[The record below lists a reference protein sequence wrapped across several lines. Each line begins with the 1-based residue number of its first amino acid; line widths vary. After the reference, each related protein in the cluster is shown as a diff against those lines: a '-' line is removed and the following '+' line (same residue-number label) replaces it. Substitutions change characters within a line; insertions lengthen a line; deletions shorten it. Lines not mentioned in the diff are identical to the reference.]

1 MNNIRDV
8 RVSKTFNEILKF
20 NPYHDRLGRFTTGG
34 SSNGGGVDSRG
45 RTEEKQ
51 RKNIHVARA
60 YATFDVTNAI
70 RGSVHSRT
78 DKETMN
84 QIINSSRNEKAMQ
97 LYSNSNSTVRE
108 GLQDI
113 IEETYYGIKYDASGN
128 AGIKENPYK
137 RTRGAVMATGN
148 KWAIENFNSTHN

>member
-8 RVSKTFNEILKF
+8 RVAKTFNEILKF

-34 SSNGGGVDSRG
+34 SSNVGGVDSRG

-51 RKNIHVARA
+51 KKNIHVARS

-70 RGSVHSRT
+70 RGSGHSRE
-78 DKETMN
+78 DKETMD
-84 QIINSSRNEKAMQ
+84 QIINSSSKEKAMHI
-97 LYSNSNSTVRE
+97 YSNSNSTVRE

-113 IEETYYGIKYDASGN
+113 IEETYYGIKHDATGN
-128 AGIKENPYK
+128 TGIKGDPQK
-137 RTRGAVMATGN
+137 RTRSAVMATGN
-148 KWAIENFNSTHN
+148 RWSMENFNSTHN